1 MGKSI
6 FELSPKES
14 WEHLVNT
21 DLWCGYVNYFGEEI
35 NSLFEDNYIV
45 KIRFGHFYKEVI
57 NGQYRIA
64 LKSLRG
70 YKEYFVS
77 DYDLKLYDKFE
88 QLCLNID
95 NMKSISKGDWIKDDF
110 NNYYL
115 VINGDI
121 DNSLIKLGFNSKFQF
136 RNTLISNNN
145 FEYKRTSLHC
155 FRNLNEDELIKIKE
169 YFNNNRNVYDEL
181 IKYNDKYFDLCLK
194 LKEKGFVESLYNIG
208 YFNKILTSNTALIV
222 NIKDYGKYIGLVY
235 GITTVSDAK
244 EYKNFFDCFGNP
256 DDEITLRKSISI
268 VREEDETNA
277 QAHIQDF
284 LLQYKDLS
292 KEELLLVSKE
302 NRKKFIN
309 AFNVLLKPLGFK
321 KKSNKWNKDIN
332 DRLTFN
338 FYLSKSQYS
347 DIYYMDTWINSKDNE
362 NEISYEKRYLY
373 QNRPHLDWQLID
385 MNDFNI
391 YLKEVFIKEI
401 EMAINNNM

>member
-6 FELSPKES
+6 FELYPKES
-14 WEHLVNT
+14 WEHLVDT
-21 DLWCGYVNYFGEEI
+21 DLWRRYVNYFGEEI
-35 NSLFEDNYIV
+35 NSLFGDNYIV

-57 NGQYRIA
+57 NGQYHIA

-70 YKEYFVS
+70 YKENFVS

-95 NMKSISKGDWIKDDF
+95 NMKSISKGDWIKNDF

-121 DNSLIKLGFNSKFQF
+121 DKSLIKLGFNSKFQF

-145 FEYKRTSLHC
+145 FDYKRTSLHC
-155 FRNLNEDELIKIKE
+155 FRNLTEDELSEIKE
-169 YFNNNRNVYDEL
+169 YFNNNRNAYDEL
-181 IKYNDKYFDLCLK
+181 IKYNGKYFDLCLK
-194 LKEKGFVESLYNIG
+194 LKEKGFVESLYNVG
-208 YFNKILTSNTALIV
+208 YFNKILTSNTALVI

-235 GITTVSDAK
+235 GITTVSDAE
-244 EYKNFFDCFGNP
+244 EYRNFFDRFGKP
-256 DDEITLRKSISI
+256 DDEITLRKSVSF
-268 VREEDETNA
+268 VREEDETKA

-321 KKSNKWNKDIN
+321 KKSNKWSKDIN
-332 DRLTFN
+332 DRLVFN

-362 NEISYEKRYLY
+362 NEISYKKRYLY
-373 QNRPHLDWQLID
+373 QNHPHIDWQLID

-401 EMAINNNM
+401 EIAINNNM